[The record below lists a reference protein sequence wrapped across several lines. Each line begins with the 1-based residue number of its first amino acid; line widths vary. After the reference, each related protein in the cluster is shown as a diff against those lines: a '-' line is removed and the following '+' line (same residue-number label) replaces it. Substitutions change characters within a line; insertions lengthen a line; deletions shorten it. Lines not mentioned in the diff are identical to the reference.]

1 MGTKTLTRADIADAV
16 VRKTGISRQESQ
28 QFVEVVLDEISGS
41 LESGESVKLS
51 SFGSFGLRQKG
62 ERVGRNPKTGEEV
75 PITPRRVLFFKPSN
89 LVKNRINDKMR
100 SRMATMSEPRSR
112 PARRLSSKNSNG
124 SAHQVVDGAGKR
136 F

>member
-1 MGTKTLTRADIADAV
+1 MGAKTLTRADIADAV

-51 SFGSFGLRQKG
+51 SFGSFGLREKG
-62 ERVGRNPKTGEEV
+62 ERIGRNPKTGEEV

-100 SRMATMSEPRSR
+100 TKMATMSEPRTRQDRSFDKKGSQGSVH
-112 PARRLSSKNSNG
+112 PTMNG
-124 SAHQVVDGAGKR
+124 DGKS